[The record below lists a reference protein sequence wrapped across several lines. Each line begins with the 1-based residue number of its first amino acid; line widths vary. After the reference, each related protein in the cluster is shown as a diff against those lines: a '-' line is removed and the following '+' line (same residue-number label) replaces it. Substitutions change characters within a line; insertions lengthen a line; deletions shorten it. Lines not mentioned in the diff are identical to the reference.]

1 MSGGMAGGK
10 RGPWGA
16 FGFVLALTGLFLA
29 LPVGVVAVRSLLGAA
44 GGGAGLGAYAEA
56 FRGGALPEALLNS
69 VLAAGLAAAIA
80 TPAGFALAYAVRYT
94 RLPRWARG
102 GLSAMTVLPMLLPTI
117 TYGFA
122 IVYAFGRQGLVT
134 RLLGWQPFD
143 IYGLGGL
150 TLGYVIYVLPTA
162 FLLIRNAMDYVDRR
176 YGTVARLMGDPPW
189 RAFARTVLRPL
200 AGPLAAA
207 FVQSFF
213 LAFTDFGVPAS
224 VGGTYKTVAG
234 LLYERMLGSLPDF
247 GVGAAIAVC
256 MLLPSVFGFL
266 LLRRLERAE
275 VRYDRPA
282 DDLPPPPCVAR
293 DVFAG
298 AVGALSVAL
307 TLTVFCTVAIVPFV
321 EAWPYAMAPTWRHVA
336 DVFAD
341 PGLRTVCGN
350 SLVAALGTAAL
361 CTLLAY
367 AAALVTVRSAL
378 PRACKN
384 LVGAAA
390 TVSGCVPGMVLGIA
404 FLLVFSGTPLS
415 HTLALVIL
423 CNTLHFLNTPYLMM
437 KGALEKLNA
446 RWETT
451 GMLMGD
457 TWLKTVWRVVTPN
470 ARGAL
475 VAVFCYC
482 FVNAMV
488 TVSAVIFVAG
498 ARTAVITSKIKE
510 LQHFARFDDIFV
522 LSLLILVVNLLAT
535 ALCRLATR
543 RRAHH

>member
-1 MSGGMAGGK
+1 MSA
-10 RGPWGA
+10 RGPWAAFWLVAGA
-16 FGFVLALTGLFLA
+16 AALFLA
-29 LPVGVVAVRSLLGAA
+29 LPVGAVAARSLMGAA
-44 GGGAGLGAYAEA
+44 GQGAGLSAWAAA

-80 TPAGFALAYAVRYT
+80 TPAGFLLAYAARCS
-94 RLPRWARG
+94 RLPRWFRAAV
-102 GLSAMTVLPMLLPTI
+102 SALTTLPMLLPTI

-122 IVYAFGRQGLVT
+122 IVYALGRQGLVT

-150 TLGYVIYVLPTA
+150 TLGYVVYVLPIA
-162 FLLIRNAMDYVDRR
+162 FLLIRNALGYVDRR
-176 YGTVARLMGDPPW
+176 YGAVARLMGDSPW
-189 RAFARTVLRPL
+189 RAFRTTLLRPL

-224 VGGTYKTVAG
+224 VGGAYKTVAG

-256 MLLPSVFGFL
+256 MLLPSVLGFL

-282 DDLPPPPCVAR
+282 DDLPPPPCPAR
-293 DVFAG
+293 DALCAAAG
-298 AVGALSVAL
+298 LLAALL
-307 TLTVFCTVAIVPFV
+307 TLTLFCTVALVPFV
-321 EAWPYAMAPTWRHVA
+321 EAWPYALTPTLRHVA

-341 PGLRTVCGN
+341 PGLRLVCAN
-350 SLVAALGTAAL
+350 SLAAALGTAAL

-367 AAALVTVRSAL
+367 AAALVTVRGAL
-378 PRACKN
+378 PRPAKT
-384 LVGAAA
+384 LIGAAA

-423 CNTLHFLNTPYLMM
+423 CNTFHFLSAPYLMM

-446 RWETT
+446 RWEAT

-457 TWLKTVWRVVTPN
+457 TWLRTVLRVVTPN
-470 ARGAL
+470 ARDAL
-475 VAVFCYC
+475 VAVFAYC

-522 LSLLILVVNLLAT
+522 LSLLILLVNLLAT
-535 ALCRLATR
+535 ALCRVATR
-543 RRAHH
+543 RAARRSLP

>member
-1 MSGGMAGGK
+1 MSA
-10 RGPWGA
+10 RGPWAAFWLVAGA
-16 FGFVLALTGLFLA
+16 AALFLA
-29 LPVGVVAVRSLLGAA
+29 LPVGAVAARSLMGAA
-44 GGGAGLGAYAEA
+44 GQGTGLSAWAAA
-56 FRGGALPEALLNS
+56 FRGGTLPEALLNS

-80 TPAGFALAYAVRYT
+80 TPAGFLLAYAARCS
-94 RLPRWARG
+94 RLPRWFRAAV
-102 GLSAMTVLPMLLPTI
+102 SALTTLPMLLPTI

-122 IVYAFGRQGLVT
+122 IVYALGRQGLVT

-150 TLGYVIYVLPTA
+150 TLGYVVYVLPIA
-162 FLLIRNAMDYVDRR
+162 FLLIRNALGYVDRR
-176 YGTVARLMGDPPW
+176 YGAVARLMGDSPW
-189 RAFARTVLRPL
+189 RAFRTTLLRPL

-224 VGGTYKTVAG
+224 VGGAYKTVAG

-256 MLLPSVFGFL
+256 MLLPSVLGFL

-282 DDLPPPPCVAR
+282 DDLPPPPCPAR
-293 DVFAG
+293 DALCAAAG
-298 AVGALSVAL
+298 LLAALL
-307 TLTVFCTVAIVPFV
+307 TLTLFCTVALVPFV
-321 EAWPYAMAPTWRHVA
+321 EAWPYALTPTLRHVA

-341 PGLRTVCGN
+341 PGLRLVCAN
-350 SLVAALGTAAL
+350 SLAAALGTAAL

-367 AAALVTVRSAL
+367 AAALVTVRGAL
-378 PRACKN
+378 PRPAKT
-384 LVGAAA
+384 LIGAAA

-415 HTLALVIL
+415 HTLALVII
-423 CNTLHFLNTPYLMM
+423 CNTFHFLSAPYLMM

-446 RWETT
+446 RWEAT

-457 TWLKTVWRVVTPN
+457 TWLRTVLRVVTPN
-470 ARGAL
+470 ARDAL
-475 VAVFCYC
+475 VAVFAYC

-522 LSLLILVVNLLAT
+522 LSLLILLVNLLAT
-535 ALCRLATR
+535 ALCRVATR
-543 RRAHH
+543 RAARRSLP

>member
-1 MSGGMAGGK
+1 MSA
-10 RGPWGA
+10 RGPWAAFWLVAGA
-16 FGFVLALTGLFLA
+16 AALFLA
-29 LPVGVVAVRSLLGAA
+29 LPVGAVAARSLMGAA
-44 GGGAGLGAYAEA
+44 GQGAGLGAWAAA

-80 TPAGFALAYAVRYT
+80 TPAGFLLAYAARCS
-94 RLPRWARG
+94 RLPRWFRAAV
-102 GLSAMTVLPMLLPTI
+102 SALTTLPMLLPTI

-122 IVYAFGRQGLVT
+122 IVYALGRQGLVT

-150 TLGYVIYVLPTA
+150 TLGYVVYVLPIA
-162 FLLIRNAMDYVDRR
+162 FLLIRNALGYVDRR
-176 YGTVARLMGDPPW
+176 YGAVARLMGDSPW
-189 RAFARTVLRPL
+189 RAFRTTLLRPL

-224 VGGTYKTVAG
+224 VGGAYKTVAG

-256 MLLPSVFGFL
+256 MLLPSVLGFL

-282 DDLPPPPCVAR
+282 DDLPPPPCPAR
-293 DVFAG
+293 DALCAAAG
-298 AVGALSVAL
+298 LLAALL
-307 TLTVFCTVAIVPFV
+307 TLTLFCTVALVPFV
-321 EAWPYAMAPTWRHVA
+321 EAWPYALTPTLRHVA

-341 PGLRTVCGN
+341 PGLRLVCAN
-350 SLVAALGTAAL
+350 SLAAALGTAAL

-367 AAALVTVRSAL
+367 AAALVTVRGAL
-378 PRACKN
+378 PRPAKT
-384 LVGAAA
+384 LIGAAA

-423 CNTLHFLNTPYLMM
+423 CNTFHFLSAPYLMM

-446 RWETT
+446 RWEAT

-457 TWLKTVWRVVTPN
+457 TWLRTVLRVVTPN
-470 ARGAL
+470 ARDAL
-475 VAVFCYC
+475 VAVFAYC

-522 LSLLILVVNLLAT
+522 LSLLILLVNLLAT
-535 ALCRLATR
+535 ALCRVATR
-543 RRAHH
+543 RAARRSLP

>member
-1 MSGGMAGGK
+1 M
-10 RGPWGA
+10 RQI
-16 FGFVLALTGLFLA
+16 VIL
-29 LPVGVVAVRSLLGAA
+29 
-44 GGGAGLGAYAEA
+44 GGG
-56 FRGGALPEALLNS
+56 
-69 VLAAGLAAAIA
+69 AAGLAAAIA
-80 TPAGFALAYAVRYT
+80 TPAGFLLAYAARCS
-94 RLPRWARG
+94 RLPRWFRAAV
-102 GLSAMTVLPMLLPTI
+102 SALTTLPMLLPTI

-122 IVYAFGRQGLVT
+122 IVYALGRQGLVT

-150 TLGYVIYVLPTA
+150 TLGYVVYVLPIA
-162 FLLIRNAMDYVDRR
+162 FLLIRNALGYVDRR
-176 YGTVARLMGDPPW
+176 YGAVARLMGDSPW
-189 RAFARTVLRPL
+189 RAFRTTLLRPL

-224 VGGTYKTVAG
+224 VGGAYKTVAG

-256 MLLPSVFGFL
+256 MLLPSVLGFL

-282 DDLPPPPCVAR
+282 DDLPPPPCPAR
-293 DVFAG
+293 DALCAAAG
-298 AVGALSVAL
+298 LLAALL
-307 TLTVFCTVAIVPFV
+307 TLTLFCTVALVPFV
-321 EAWPYAMAPTWRHVA
+321 EAWPYALTPTLRHVA

-341 PGLRTVCGN
+341 PGLRLVCAN
-350 SLVAALGTAAL
+350 SLAAALGTAAL

-367 AAALVTVRSAL
+367 AAALVTVRGAL
-378 PRACKN
+378 PRPAKT
-384 LVGAAA
+384 LIGAAA

-423 CNTLHFLNTPYLMM
+423 CNTFHFLSAPYLMM

-446 RWETT
+446 RWEAT

-457 TWLKTVWRVVTPN
+457 TWLRTVLRVVTPN
-470 ARGAL
+470 ARDAL
-475 VAVFCYC
+475 VAVFAYC

-522 LSLLILVVNLLAT
+522 LSLLILLVNLLAT
-535 ALCRLATR
+535 ALCRVATR
-543 RRAHH
+543 RAARRSLP

>member
-1 MSGGMAGGK
+1 MSN
-10 RGPWGA
+10 RGPWAA
-16 FGFVLALTGLFLA
+16 FGLVAATVALFLA
-29 LPVGVVAVRSLLGAA
+29 LPVGVVAIRSLMGAA
-44 GGGAGLGAYAEA
+44 GQGTGFGAWVAA
-56 FRGGALPEALLNS
+56 FKGGALTEALLNS

-80 TPAGFALAYAVRYT
+80 APMGFLLAYATRCS
-94 RLPRWARG
+94 RLPGWFRATV
-102 GLSAMTVLPMLLPTI
+102 SALTTLPMLLPTI

-122 IVYAFGRQGLVT
+122 IVYALGRQGLVT

-150 TLGYVIYVLPTA
+150 TLGYVVYVLPTA
-162 FLLIRNAMDYVDRR
+162 FLLIRNALDYVDRR
-176 YGTVARLMGDPPW
+176 YGVVARLMGDSPW
-189 RAFARTVLRPL
+189 RAFRTTLLRPL
-200 AGPLAAA
+200 AGPIAAA

-224 VGGTYKTVAG
+224 VGGAYKTVAG

-247 GVGAAIAVC
+247 GVGAVIAVC

-275 VRYDRPA
+275 VRYDKPA
-282 DDLPPPPCVAR
+282 DELPPTPCLVR
-293 DVFAG
+293 DLLCAAIG
-298 AVGALSVAL
+298 LLSCLL
-307 TLTVFCTVAIVPFV
+307 TTILFCTVALVPFV
-321 EAWPYAMAPTWRHVA
+321 EAWPYAMAPTLTHVRA
-336 DVFAD
+336 VFDD
-341 PGLRTVCGN
+341 PGLRLVCGN
-350 SLVAALGTAAL
+350 SLLAALGTAAL

-367 AAALVTVRSAL
+367 AAALATVRGGL
-378 PRACKN
+378 PRAAKN
-384 LVGAAA
+384 LIGAAA

-423 CNTLHFLNTPYLMM
+423 CNTLHFLCAPYLMM
-437 KGALEKLNA
+437 KSALEKLNA

-457 TWLKTVWRVVTPN
+457 TWLRTVLRVVTPN

-475 VAVFCYC
+475 IAVFAYC

-522 LSLLILVVNLLAT
+522 LSLLILIVNLLAT

-543 RRAHH
+543 RAAH